1 MTHDTRAR
9 FDGCAEAW
17 ADYNQK
23 PMGRIRREVSWR
35 NLALHLPSAAE
46 GLPLRP
52 LRALDAGGGSGE
64 LALRL
69 VERGFHVWLLDY
81 AHAMLDQARQA
92 AQHLPQSKRDR
103 LTFCH
108 AAVEDAS
115 RTFSPG
121 FFDVVTCHTLIEYLP
136 DPRPILHALTGLLC
150 NGGLLSVSFVNRHA
164 EVLRQAWA
172 RADPLGALA
181 QMEAGRFHASLFE
194 ISGVA
199 YTVDEVRPWLVES
212 GLTLTATYGV
222 RVFADFVRRERL
234 DDPDFF
240 DALLRLDMAAA
251 ERSPYN
257 LLARYIQLI
266 AHNEI
271 DPQQ

>member
-9 FDGCAEAW
+9 FDGRAEAW
-17 ADYNQK
+17 ADYNQQ
-23 PMGRIRREVSWR
+23 PMGRIRREVSWH
-35 NLALHLPSAAE
+35 NLALHLPSATGE
-46 GLPLRP
+46 RP

-69 VERGFHVWLLDY
+69 VKRGFHVWLLDY
-81 AHAMLDQARQA
+81 APAMLDQARQA
-92 AQHLPQSKRDR
+92 AQHLPRSKRER
-103 LTFCH
+103 LTLCH

-115 RTFSPG
+115 QTFSPG

-136 DPRPILHALTGLLC
+136 EPRSILHALTGLLC

-164 EVLRQAWA
+164 EVLRHAWSL
-172 RADPLGALA
+172 ADPLGALV
-181 QMEAGRFHASLFE
+181 QMEAGRFHASLFD
-194 ISGVA
+194 ISGAA

-212 GLTLTATYGV
+212 GLTLTANYGV
-222 RVFADFVRRERL
+222 RVFADFVRRECQ

-240 DALLRLDMAAA
+240 DALLRLEVAAA
-251 ERSPYN
+251 ARSPYN

-266 AHNEI
+266 AHKEI